1 MGPFAVTTIQG
12 KGQKDISFIL
22 AYIAVQKGSDMG
34 VESLFA
40 QQYTHRN
47 KTIQLFLCLM
57 NNQSYAECFKGTKVK
72 PYSIE

>member
-57 NNQSYAECFKGTKVK
+57 NNQSMLNASKEQKSNLT
-72 PYSIE
+72 P